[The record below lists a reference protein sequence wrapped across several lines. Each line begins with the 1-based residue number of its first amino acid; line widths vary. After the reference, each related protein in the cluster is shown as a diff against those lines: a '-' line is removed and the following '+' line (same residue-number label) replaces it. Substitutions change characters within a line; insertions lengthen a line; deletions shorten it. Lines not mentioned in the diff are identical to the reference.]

1 MEVRGARPKKYLAC
15 FYCGKRA
22 MMMAEYDVRTFIRA
36 VCLIEFA
43 LTRGRNLWY
52 SNKTDFIRKFY

>member
-1 MEVRGARPKKYLAC
+1 
-15 FYCGKRA
+15 
-22 MMMAEYDVRTFIRA
+22 MMVAEYDVRAFIRA